1 MSSGWKHRLFQLQS
15 HSQEDPLATLHRQDS
30 IVKIPEPRG
39 LSPFL
44 ALRNHSTMTE
54 FLLLG
59 LPAHQ
64 SSQAL
69 LLVLFLVIYLLTLS
83 GNLLMIL
90 VIRASSPYTPMY
102 FFLSHHSFLDLCY
115 SSVTVPKMLENLLSE
130 KKTISIEDCVT
141 QAFFV
146 FDSGGT
152 EICLLAVMAYDC
164 YTAICHPLRYGQMIS
179 NELRVGLVWGSW
191 GLAFLDALI
200 NTLLAWNLDFC
211 EARVIS
217 NFLCETPSLFPLSCS
232 NSSNNFAVL
241 LCCVFLHAFRTFLLT
256 FYSSACIVSIIL
268 SIRSTSGRSK
278 AFSTC
283 SSHLTAV
290 ALLNGSGTLHYLMPT
305 SGSPWELVFSVQ
317 YSVVTPLVNP
327 LVYSLKNKEV
337 KAGLK
342 NMLQKSLHLFQS
354 LQSSLL
360 GSTGQVEDG

>member
-1 MSSGWKHRLFQLQS
+1 M
-15 HSQEDPLATLHRQDS
+15 
-30 IVKIPEPRG
+30 
-39 LSPFL
+39 

-59 LPAHQ
+59 LPADHP
-64 SSQAL
+64 SQAL
-69 LLVLFLVIYLLTLS
+69 LFVFFLVIYLLTLS

-90 VIRASSPYTPMY
+90 VIRANSHLHTPMY
-102 FFLSHHSFLDLCY
+102 FFLSHLSFLDLCY

-130 KKTISIEDCVT
+130 KKTISVEDCLT

-152 EICLLAVMAYDC
+152 EICLLAAMAYDR
-164 YTAICHPLRYGQMIS
+164 YAAICHPLRYSQMMS
-179 NELRVGLVWGSW
+179 DQLCVGLVWGSW

-200 NTLLAWNLDFC
+200 NTLLAWNLDLC
-211 EARVIS
+211 ETRVIS
-217 NFLCETPSLFPLSCS
+217 NFLCEIPSLFPLSCS

-241 LCCVFLHAFRTFLLT
+241 LCSALLHAFGTFLLL
-256 FYSSACIVSIIL
+256 FYSYVRIVSTIL
-268 SIRSTSGRSK
+268 SISSTSGRSK

-283 SSHLTAV
+283 SSHLTSVTLFYA
-290 ALLNGSGTLHYLMPT
+290 SGILRYLMPT
-305 SGSPWELVFSVQ
+305 SGSPWEVVFSMQ

-342 NMLQKSLHLFQS
+342 NMLQKSVHLFWR
-354 LQSSLL
+354 LPCFLL
-360 GSTGQVEDG
+360 GYREHIQDG